1 MESWRLDHPEF
12 GTVDVHVAG
21 EGKLRELDPD
31 WPEEEGGRDGG
42 AGEEAPEKA
51 ESGNEVSERKSSEE
65 DSPGRGD
72 GTGEVERVRRGMGGA
87 LARLDQRWE
96 AAKDRSLLV
105 LVEGTPRA
113 RLKSLSSTVIDIDR
127 DLKPGKY
134 SPGVA
139 KRNGAHLK
147 ISANMLNE
155 IREIT
160 FRDGDDVVLFDPP
173 ADSPAERRYRAM
185 EESPWKRIV
194 YPISAGMG
202 KVGWAIAVIVLL
214 PFIQRLVGW
223 LLGLLPDIDW
233 PEIPWPD
240 INLPD
245 INLPSIPWP
254 DIDWPDINLPD
265 ITLPD
270 WLLWMLDNTKLW
282 LPLVIGVVV
291 GVLALRTARKSRRT
305 RQKWLTRD
313 TGKDGENEGEE
324 DGNDA
329 KAQD

>member
-1 MESWRLDHPEF
+1 MESWHLEHPEF
-12 GTVDVHVAG
+12 GVVDVHVAG

-31 WPEEEGGRDGG
+31 WPEEESGKDTEPDGE
-42 AGEEAPEKA
+42 AEEEAEDSEEPGEESGAPERR
-51 ESGNEVSERKSSEE
+51 RKL
-65 DSPGRGD
+65 GD
-72 GTGEVERVRRGMGGA
+72 GRVGGA
-87 LARLDQRWE
+87 LERLDQRWE
-96 AAKDRSLLV
+96 ASKDRGVLV
-105 LVEGTPRA
+105 LADGVPRA
-113 RLKSLSSTVIDIDR
+113 RVKSLSSTVLDIDR

-139 KRNGAHLK
+139 KRGGAHLK
-147 ISANMLNE
+147 ISANFLGE

-160 FRDGDDVVLFDPP
+160 FRDGDDVVLFEPP

-194 YPISAGMG
+194 YPMTAGMG
-202 KVGWAIAVIVLL
+202 KVGWAIAVIILL
-214 PFIQRLVGW
+214 PFIQRLVSW
-223 LLGLLPDIDW
+223 LIGLLPDIDW

-240 INLPD
+240 INLPE

-254 DIDWPDINLPD
+254 DINWPDINLPD

-282 LPLVIGVVV
+282 VPIVIGVVV
-291 GVLALRTARKSRRT
+291 GVMAVRTARKSRRT
-305 RQKWLTRD
+305 RQKWSTTD
-313 TGKDGENEGEE
+313 TEKDGENEGEE
-324 DGNDA
+324 DGNDT